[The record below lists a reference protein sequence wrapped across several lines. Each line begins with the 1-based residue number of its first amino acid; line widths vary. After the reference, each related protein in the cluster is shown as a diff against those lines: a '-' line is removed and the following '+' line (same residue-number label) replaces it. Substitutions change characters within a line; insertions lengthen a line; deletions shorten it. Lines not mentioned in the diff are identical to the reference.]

1 MTRRIRI
8 LLAAAVVAGAPL
20 GGAPVRAQTRPI
32 SLAEAQQMAVKH
44 YEAVRLARA
53 GVEQARLLRRQALS
67 AVLPNVNVNGTY
79 TRNLVPAEFEF
90 GGQRVS
96 ILPGN
101 DYNFGVSFSQPL
113 YAGLRELRTLR
124 QAEVNIDAAGVAVGL
139 TVQDTVLNVTRAY
152 YRVLGAQE
160 YVEISKRALEVAR
173 ETLRTAESLYR
184 AGEAVET
191 AVLRARV
198 AVGNAERQ
206 LVDAENALVL
216 ARDGLRLL
224 LGTRDDIAV
233 TRPEPPAPP
242 AAPVEA
248 LVQQGLQQRLE
259 LRTLELQR
267 RIAELEV
274 QKRHGAYL
282 PTIRADGS
290 VTQRRSNFPS
300 NRIGSVAIN
309 ATWNVFNGGRTGAE
323 VAAAETTLREVELRR
338 DLLRKQTENEI
349 RSAYLRVE
357 TLRATVGV
365 LTEQVAV
372 ARRNADETARAY
384 KVGEATDL
392 DILSANE
399 LAARSERDLLDATYA
414 YEVALYELQRA
425 VGVLAPDLVVAAAG
439 PEGEHR

>member
-1 MTRRIRI
+1 MTRRVHVF
-8 LLAAAVVAGAPL
+8 LVTAASALVVLPAAA
-20 GGAPVRAQTRPI
+20 RAQARPL
-32 SLAEAQQMAVKH
+32 SLAEAQQLAVKN
-44 YEAVRLARA
+44 YEAVRLAKA
-53 GVEQARLLRRQALS
+53 GVEQAQLLKRQALG
-67 AVLPNVNVNGTY
+67 AVLPNVTVNGTY

-90 GGQRVS
+90 GGQRIRV
-96 ILPGN
+96 LPAN
-101 DYNFGVSFSQPL
+101 DYTFGFSFSQPI

-124 QAEVNIDAAGVAVGL
+124 QAEVNIEAAGLSVGL
-139 TVQDTVLNVTRAY
+139 TVQDTVLNVTRSY

-206 LVDAENALVL
+206 LVEAENTLAL

-224 LGTRDDIAV
+224 LGTTDDIQV
-233 TRPEPPAPP
+233 TRPEPPRRP
-242 AAPVEA
+242 AASVEE
-248 LVQQGLQQRLE
+248 LVQQGLQHRLE
-259 LRTLELQR
+259 LQSLELQH

-274 QKRHGAYL
+274 AKRKGAFL
-282 PTIRADGS
+282 PTVRADGS
-290 VTQRRSNFPS
+290 VTQRRATFPS
-300 NRIGSVAIN
+300 QRIGSVAIN

-323 VAAAETTLREVELRR
+323 VAAAETALRELELRR
-338 DLLRKQTENEI
+338 ALLRKQTENEV
-349 RSAYLRVE
+349 RNAYLRVE
-357 TLRATVGV
+357 TLRVTVDV
-365 LTEQVAV
+365 LTQQVEV

-392 DILSANE
+392 DILTAND
-399 LAARSERDLLDATYA
+399 LAARSERDLLEATYA

-425 VGVLAPDLVVAAAG
+425 VGVLAPDLVATAV
-439 PEGEHR
+439 PEGETR